1 MSYFKFPRT
10 LYFQRD
16 IIDSLG
22 EILNKENIRQVLII
36 TDRNILDRVGERI
49 LKALDGIESE
59 SFPDVLPEP
68 SIKQILS
75 AKSTLK
81 RSEYDAVIAIGGGSV
96 IDFSKAMAVVIS
108 NAQADLGSISPF
120 ESLSLKTRLIA
131 IPTTSGTG
139 SDVSFGVV
147 LSDEEGKL
155 AMGNYDL
162 VPEIVIL
169 DPSLTPNDRK
179 IIVPTGIDALVHS
192 FEAIASN
199 TSNVLTDSLAER
211 AIETIF
217 SNLKGAIVNEEQA
230 KDLMH
235 IAATMAG
242 MAFSNSGTASAH
254 ALGHSFGATFHVTHG
269 TSVGL
274 FLIPSI
280 LFNSQNPETL
290 EKYLRV
296 CKILNV
302 RDVKSLVNK
311 IEELFASV
319 GQPCHVRDLGI
330 GEVEYSSKLNQ
341 LVSLSLRDSELAFNP
356 VLAGEDDLR
365 KIFSEN
371 Y

>member
-1 MSYFKFPRT
+1 MSYFRFPRT

-16 IIDSLG
+16 IVDSLG
-22 EILNKENIRQVLII
+22 EILTKEKIRQVLVV
-36 TDRNILDRVGERI
+36 TDRNILDKLGDRI
-49 LKALDGIESE
+49 KKSLEGIESE
-59 SFPDVLPEP
+59 FFTDVLPEP
-68 SIKQILS
+68 SIKQIHS
-75 AKSTLK
+75 AKFRLI

-96 IDFSKAMAVVIS
+96 IDFSKAIAIVIS
-108 NAQADLGSISPF
+108 NPDADLGSISPF
-120 ESLSLKTRLIA
+120 ENLNLKTRLIA

-147 LSDEEGKL
+147 LSDADGKL

-169 DPSLTPNDRK
+169 DPSLTPIDKK

-217 SNLKGAIVNEEQA
+217 SNLEGAISNEEQA

-242 MAFSNSGTASAH
+242 IAFSNSGTASAH

-296 CKILNV
+296 CKILRV
-302 RDVKSLVNK
+302 SDVESLVNK
-311 IEELFASV
+311 IEELFVSV
-319 GQPCHVRDLGI
+319 GQPRHVRDLGI
-330 GEVEYSSKLNQ
+330 NEVEYSSKLNQ
-341 LVSLSLRDSELAFNP
+341 LVDLSLRDSELAFNP